1 MNKYNLLV
9 NDKKTNRQYF
19 ACECDNG
26 TVNIS
31 NGTTLLSKYFT
42 EKYDVLKIFS
52 ENNYD
57 HLIEAWKHLCRN
69 KSPKERSHIFV
80 TNPNT
85 HCKILVR
92 LDDVRFKNEIR
103 KAINEKVNRGYYV

>member
-9 NDKKTNRQYF
+9 NRKSDNAQFF
-19 ACECDNG
+19 AFKENNH
-26 TVNIS
+26 VHIS
-31 NGTTLLSKYFT
+31 NGSTLLSKYFT

-69 KSPKERSHIFV
+69 KSPKERSHIFI

-85 HCKILVR
+85 YCKILVR

-103 KAINEKVNRGYYV
+103 KAINEKVNGGYYV